1 MAFCYRII
9 LVYGTNCTL
18 VVVIVSLVV
27 VLIVS
32 VVLVVSVVLI
42 ISLVVVLAVLSTV
55 LGAVAAVL
63 AVVV

>member
-18 VVVIVSLVV
+18 VVVVSLVV